1 VSKIFKRKGE
11 AADPWLAAHNPG
23 TVHKV
28 AVIGAECTGKST
40 LCQNLAAQLP
50 GIYIPEALRDFC
62 AAQGRTPTVT
72 EQRIILQDQLQ
83 QEALALLRAR
93 HQALSWIL
101 CDSSPL
107 ITALYSQIYFA
118 DNSLA
123 ARALAHHKTYNL
135 TLLMDT
141 DLPWEPDGIQR
152 DGPQMRQTA
161 QDKII
166 ALLHE
171 NGIAHAVISG
181 EEMAREEA
189 ALAAI
194 VAGFPQ
200 QK

>member
-11 AADPWLAAHNPG
+11 AADPWLAAHKPG
-23 TVHKV
+23 VVHKV
-28 AVIGAECTGKST
+28 AVIGAECTGKTT
-40 LCQNLAAQLP
+40 LCQSLAERLP
-50 GIYIPEALRDFC
+50 GVYVPEAVRDFC
-62 AAQGRTPTVT
+62 AAKGRTPTMA

-93 HQALSWIL
+93 HQAASWIL

-118 DNSLA
+118 DNSLNT
-123 ARALAHHKTYNL
+123 RALAHHKTYEL
-135 TLLMDT
+135 TLLMDI

-161 QDKII
+161 QEKII
-166 ALLHE
+166 ALLQE
-171 NGIAHAVISG
+171 QGIAHTVISG
-181 EEMAREEA
+181 EEAAREQA

-194 VAGFPQ
+194 AAALPRRR
-200 QK
+200 